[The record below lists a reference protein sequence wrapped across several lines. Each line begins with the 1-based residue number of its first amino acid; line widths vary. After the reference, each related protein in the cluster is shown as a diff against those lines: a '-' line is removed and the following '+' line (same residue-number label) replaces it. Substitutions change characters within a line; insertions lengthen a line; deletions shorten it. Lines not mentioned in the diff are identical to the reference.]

1 MSRSLRHVPA
11 PGTLVEVTTR
21 TVHGRLLLKPTP
33 PINQAV
39 LGVLGRAQRLY
50 GMVVH
55 LAVVLSNHY
64 HLLVAPNDAKQLAEF
79 MGFVNSNIA
88 REVGRLVDWKEKFW
102 SRRYQGIVV
111 SDEVLAQ
118 LGRLEYF
125 LANCVKENLVEKPH
139 EWPGVH
145 CVRALV
151 EGQSLEGVWFDRT
164 AYSRAQR
171 RRKATDPPVQE
182 SDFKTTET
190 LELKPLPCLA
200 NLGAVQQRDLI
211 HSSIEKIVAAA
222 TAARGEKGVM
232 VLGAARLQRQHPHTQ
247 PNRIKK
253 SPAPRFHAF
262 AVAVRRA
269 LRDAYSAFVA
279 AYRIAPEKLR
289 GGDRGARFPDG
300 CFPPA
305 LPFCA

>member
-1 MSRSLRHVPA
+1 MSRSLRYVPA
-11 PGTLVEVTTR
+11 PGALVEVTTR

-33 PINQAV
+33 PINEAF

-55 LAVVLSNHY
+55 LVVVLSNHY
-64 HLLVAPNDAKQLAEF
+64 HLLVAPTDAEQLAEF

-102 SRRYQGIVV
+102 SRRYQGILV
-111 SDEVLAQ
+111 SDEALAQ

-125 LANCVKENLVEKPH
+125 LANCVKENLVEHPR

-145 CVRALV
+145 CVRALI
-151 EGQSLEGVWFDRT
+151 EGQRLEGTWFDRT
-164 AYSRAQR
+164 AFSRAR
-171 RRKATDPPVQE
+171 RRQKASDPPVQE
-182 SDFKTTET
+182 SDFKTTEA
-190 LELKPLPCLA
+190 LQLSPLPCISS
-200 NLGAVQQRDLI
+200 LGAAQQRDLI
-211 HSSIEKIVAAA
+211 QGTIERIVAAA
-222 TAARGEKGVM
+222 ASAREEKGAMVM
-232 VLGAARLQRQHPHTQ
+232 GSARLQKQHPHTQ

-253 SPAPRFHAF
+253 SPAPRFHAY

-269 LRDAYSAFVA
+269 LRDAFSEFVA
-279 AYRIAPEKLR
+279 AFRIAAENLR
-289 GGDRGARFPDG
+289 RGDRGARFPEG

-305 LPFCA
+305 LPFCN

>member
-1 MSRSLRHVPA
+1 MSRSLRFVPA

-64 HLLVAPNDAKQLAEF
+64 HLLVAPTDAQQLAEF

-88 REVGRLVDWKEKFW
+88 REVGRLVEWKEKFW

-111 SDEVLAQ
+111 SDEVMAQ

-125 LANCVKENLVEKPH
+125 LANCVKENLVEQPH
-139 EWPGVH
+139 EWPGIH
-145 CVRALV
+145 CVRTLI
-151 EGQSLEGVWFDRT
+151 EGQRLEGVWFDRT
-164 AYSRAQR
+164 AYYRAQR
-171 RRKATDPPVQE
+171 RRKASDPPVQE
-182 SDFKTTET
+182 SDFKTTEF
-190 LELKPLPCLA
+190 LELAPLPCLA
-200 NLGAVQQRDLI
+200 NLDAAQQRDLI
-211 HSSIEKIVAAA
+211 QSTIEKIVATAA
-222 TAARGEKGVM
+222 AARGVKGTM

-253 SPAPRFHAF
+253 SPAPRFHAY
-262 AVAVRRA
+262 AAAVRRA

-279 AYRIAPEKLR
+279 TYRIAAEKLR
-289 GGDRGARFPDG
+289 GGDRGAHFPEG

>member
-1 MSRSLRHVPA
+1 MSRSLRYLPA

-33 PINQAV
+33 PINEAI
-39 LGVLGRAQRLY
+39 LGILGRAQRMY

-55 LAVVLSNHY
+55 LVVVLSNHY
-64 HLLVAPNDAKQLAEF
+64 HLLVAPTDAEQLAEF

-125 LANCVKENLVEKPH
+125 LANGIKENLVEHPYQ
-139 EWPGVH
+139 WPGVH
-145 CVRALV
+145 CAQALI
-151 EGQSLEGVWFDRT
+151 EGRRLEGTWFDRT
-164 AYSRAQR
+164 AYWRAQR
-171 RRKATDPPVQE
+171 RRKASDPPVSE
-182 SDFKTTET
+182 SDFKTTEI
-190 LELKPLPCLA
+190 LELSPLPCLA
-200 NLGAVQQRDLI
+200 NLGASQQRDLI
-211 HSSIEKIVAAA
+211 ESTIERIVAA
-222 TAARGEKGVM
+222 TAAARGERGEM
-232 VLGAARLQRQHPHTQ
+232 VLGTANLQRQHPHTQ
-247 PNRIKK
+247 PNLIKK
-253 SPAPRFHAF
+253 SPAPRFHAY

-269 LRDAYSAFVA
+269 LLDAYSAFVA
-279 AYRIAPEKLR
+279 AYRGASETLR
-289 GGDRGARFPDG
+289 RGDRSARFPEG

-305 LPFCA
+305 LPFCT